1 MSDEEP
7 GRVRLAAIGGE
18 VITTESDEEE
28 MGMII
33 GAVLDGG
40 RVLVNGGFRL
50 RSNGKVMVWRCA
62 TCGEHGRSPA
72 RIGLNVIR
80 GHRH

>member
-1 MSDEEP
+1 MNDEEP
-7 GRVRLAAIGGE
+7 GRVRLTALGGE

-62 TCGEHGRSPA
+62 TCGEHGRSSA